1 MTIVFKDEKK
11 VKFAKT
17 HPWNAWRL
25 FSRLNQQ
32 SSQNLSPQHCK
43 QNIEHSFVHDMSWT
57 NYQNVFSPQ
66 VSVFPSFSDWWF
78 PVLLQKQIDLFN
90 EPV

>member
-1 MTIVFKDEKK
+1 MAIIFKDEKE
-11 VKFAKT
+11 VKFAT
-17 HPWNAWRL
+17 IPPRNVWGL
-25 FSRLNQQ
+25 FRRVDLQ
-32 SSQNLSPQHCK
+32 SSQNLSPQSCK
-43 QNIEHSFVHDMSWT
+43 QNIERSFVHDMSWT